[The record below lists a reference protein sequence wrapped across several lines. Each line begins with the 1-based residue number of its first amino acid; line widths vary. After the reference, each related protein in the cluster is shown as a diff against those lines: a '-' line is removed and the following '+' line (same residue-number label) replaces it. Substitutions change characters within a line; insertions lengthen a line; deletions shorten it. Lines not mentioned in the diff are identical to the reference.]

1 MENCVEQDLQVGPCG
16 TEHLGVVL
24 RELQPVG
31 GPCGVGLGRTAH
43 AGEGGRGK
51 GEGKR
56 GR

>member
-43 AGEGGRGK
+43 AGEGGTGK